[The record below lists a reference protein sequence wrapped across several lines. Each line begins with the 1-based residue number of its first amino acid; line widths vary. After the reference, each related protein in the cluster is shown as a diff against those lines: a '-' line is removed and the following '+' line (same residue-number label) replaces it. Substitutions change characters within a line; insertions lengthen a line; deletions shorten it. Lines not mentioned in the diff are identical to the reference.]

1 MNLEGIYRR
10 LGGVAEQK
18 KIMHAFDAGET
29 WDLVKFSPHSVTAS
43 IKQVR
48 GRLIRAASPASNYS
62 QILRSVYEP
71 LLTYGNYPVIL
82 AAIENEKELRSI
94 LHTTI
99 KSLPE
104 TNRKLLQE
112 LLLHLNEVSTID
124 GNLMSLD
131 DLGASVGIHFLRGSE
146 SSDDKDCTIFFQ
158 LVHYRWH

>member
-62 QILRSVYEP
+62 
-71 LLTYGNYPVIL
+71 
-82 AAIENEKELRSI
+82 
-94 LHTTI
+94 
-99 KSLPE
+99 
-104 TNRKLLQE
+104 
-112 LLLHLNEVSTID
+112 
-124 GNLMSLD
+124 
-131 DLGASVGIHFLRGSE
+131 
-146 SSDDKDCTIFFQ
+146 
-158 LVHYRWH
+158 